1 MTTKK
6 PSKMCAP
13 RLAFGFTYF
22 LVSVVV
28 VVAPEFANCV
38 TSQSN
43 SWYATISPEIPTILW
58 KTRDEI
64 DVHRTEAQSLSL
76 VHTNAFSWNA
86 YISMRLGLLS
96 TLIRWAFSS
105 EAHQFENALESG
117 SKRKRVHIVLVW
129 TVENGRES
137 IKMKKMT
144 SYVSRGL

>member
-1 MTTKK
+1 MTAKK
-6 PSKMCAP
+6 LAKMCAA
-13 RLAFGFTYF
+13 RLEFCFTYF
-22 LVSVVV
+22 LFSVVV
-28 VVAPEFANCV
+28 VFAPELANCV

-58 KTRDEI
+58 KKRDEI

-96 TLIRWAFSS
+96 TLIRWVFSS
-105 EAHQFENALESG
+105 EAHQLENALESRP
-117 SKRKRVHIVLVW
+117 KRKRVHIVLVW

-137 IKMKKMT
+137 IKRKKMT

>member
-13 RLAFGFTYF
+13 RLEFGFTYF

-76 VHTNAFSWNA
+76 VHTNAFSWNT